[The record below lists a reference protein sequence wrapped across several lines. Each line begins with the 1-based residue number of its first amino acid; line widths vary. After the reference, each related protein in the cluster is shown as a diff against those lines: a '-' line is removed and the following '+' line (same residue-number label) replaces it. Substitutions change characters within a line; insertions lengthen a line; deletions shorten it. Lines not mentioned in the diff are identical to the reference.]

1 MATTLRFSL
10 HISQEEALRYYQ
22 GSAKSVVVRAENG
35 QRLQF
40 PAEHIRPFIDQ
51 KGVQGIFSISFDND
65 NKLIGLKRIE

>member
-10 HISQEEALRYYQ
+10 DISREEALRYYQ
-22 GSAKSVVVRAENG
+22 GSANSVVVSAENG

-51 KGVQGIFSISFDND
+51 KGVQGLFSISFDND
-65 NKLIGLKRIE
+65 NKLTEIKRLG

>member
-10 HISQEEALRYYQ
+10 DISREEALRYYQ
-22 GSAKSVVVRAENG
+22 GSAISVVVSAENG

-65 NKLIGLKRIE
+65 NKLTEIKRLG

>member
-10 HISQEEALRYYQ
+10 HISREEALRYYQ
-22 GSAKSVVVRAENG
+22 GSANSVVVRAENG

-65 NKLIGLKRIE
+65 NKLVGIKRLG

>member
-10 HISQEEALRYYQ
+10 HISQEEVLRYYQ
-22 GSAKSVVVRAENG
+22 GSANSVVVRAENG

-51 KGVQGIFSISFDND
+51 NGVQGTFSISYDND
-65 NKLIGLKRIE
+65 NKLIGIKRLS